1 MKKLKKI
8 GRFFGGVV
16 CVIVGIALSGFG
28 ISQLFPKKKYGGGTI
43 DVEQVPEAS
52 KTPDEE

>member
-28 ISQLFPKKKYGGGTI
+28 ISQLFPKKYGGGTV
-43 DVEQVPEAS
+43 DVEVPEAS

>member
-28 ISQLFPKKKYGGGTI
+28 ISQLLPKNQYGGGQL
-43 DVEQVPEAS
+43 DVDVP
-52 KTPDEE
+52 KPTPDEE